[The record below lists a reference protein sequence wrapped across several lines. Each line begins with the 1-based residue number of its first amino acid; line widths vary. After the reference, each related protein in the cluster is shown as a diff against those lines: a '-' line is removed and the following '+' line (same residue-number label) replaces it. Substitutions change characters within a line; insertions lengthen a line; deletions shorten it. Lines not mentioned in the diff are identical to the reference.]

1 MLILVWNVLSNKPV
15 KSGLYWEIGSNN
27 YPNNGTITKPAK
39 IRSNKRIKTYFP
51 QTNSS
56 YPKWDMVVIP
66 RLCGQ
71 GELMDVHTFCLVSM
85 YSMVFEYELPTY
97 VVYRLLTVSTSPV
110 HPPERHKLFINHGL
124 SKKRRNIKKWIK
136 DLTTNVYLCIYRSN
150 TTPVSSVVHAPS
162 ICPLLCWTIEW
173 LHRR

>member
-1 MLILVWNVLSNKPV
+1 MLTLVWNILSNKLV

-27 YPNNGTITKPAK
+27 YPNNETITKPAK
-39 IRSNKRIKTYFP
+39 MRNNKRIKTYFP

-85 YSMVFEYELPTY
+85 YSMVFKCELPTY
-97 VVYRLLTVSTSPV
+97 VRLVY
-110 HPPERHKLFINHGL
+110 PPEGHKLFINHGL

-136 DLTTNVYLCIYRSN
+136 DLTTNKYLCIYRRN
-150 TTPVSSVVHAPS
+150 TTPESSVVHAPS

-173 LHRR
+173 LHRRLSS